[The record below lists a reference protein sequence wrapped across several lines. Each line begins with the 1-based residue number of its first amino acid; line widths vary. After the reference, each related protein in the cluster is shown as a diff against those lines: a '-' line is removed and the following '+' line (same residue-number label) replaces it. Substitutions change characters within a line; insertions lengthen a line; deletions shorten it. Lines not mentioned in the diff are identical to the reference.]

1 MIPSDPPCEHP
12 FAWADPRKPPS
23 RRPRSKPQDTA
34 DLALLCRRHHRA
46 VHEGGFSVTGNA
58 NEELVFRDPRGERLE
73 NSPKPPPGSLQGL
86 RERNRDA
93 GLAIDG
99 DTLLKGDGERMDLE
113 ENVYAVAK
121 AIKGPRRELVYS

>member
-1 MIPSDPPCEHP
+1 MGGPAETAVEATEKQAQDP
-12 FAWADPRKPPS
+12 
-23 RRPRSKPQDTA
+23 A

-46 VHEGGFSVTGNA
+46 VHEGGFSVTGT